1 VGEKAEQ
8 MGFFSRNG
16 FRLKWF
22 YPGMGVRR
30 WLLLLGV
37 GVLVIVVGLG
47 YLLRDLYGTWAFP
60 LAFHYLTLQFIPY
73 WVRALLLGAAGLSA
87 IGVAILQLTRSP

>member
-1 VGEKAEQ
+1 

-16 FRLKWF
+16 FRLKWL
-22 YPGMGVRR
+22 YPGLGVKR

-37 GVLVIVVGLG
+37 GGIVIGVGLG

-60 LAFHYLTLQFIPY
+60 LAFHSRCSSFHI
-73 WVRALLLGAAGLSA
+73 RCALCSLGRQ
-87 IGVAILQLTRSP
+87 V